1 MSEIFLHRGAGT
13 AYLRPGATE
22 ASLDAWNVPAGAIS
36 LPREMTDRL
45 IAIRSEHATW
55 AYETGRAGA
64 GRGTFADALRGGSSL
79 SMWWCSLLYERHPKV
94 TPELYDVYRLRAL
107 EMVMEERGAGGLV
120 TDGLTPACNAALE
133 AMCKARGWSFA
144 KNNEAA
150 PEKAQSRLR
159 RVYNRTPAPLRAIA
173 RFAWW
178 LWSVR
183 RVVGSCRSLPPSS
196 APTGTITTYFPNI
209 DVRKAEEGVFR
220 SRYWESLHDALQDDA
235 GARNTPAV
243 RWLFVLFP
251 SPQGSLAK
259 CCGFRD
265 NFRKTRKSGVSF
277 NYLEEFLTPGGV
289 LKSLVRY
296 TRIAIM
302 SAVFGK
308 KIRSSFH
315 FADSTLDLWPLL
327 SGEYAESFRGW
338 RCLERCLQQKG
349 IENYVALSGRQRY
362 WTFPLENCPWERMLT
377 HAVHEAG
384 AGTVYGAQHSTIR
397 PTDFRYFD
405 DPRTFSDP
413 GTSAFQPDYVVGNGS
428 AAVSQWADAGVPE
441 ARLRKAEALRYLYL
455 AGSEP
460 APFTGTPGDL
470 LVVTSFFRDET
481 EAHLKLLAEAL
492 QAGLLGN
499 FRVTVKPH
507 PYLPVQERLSGLLH
521 GRTEGL
527 RFSTAPIADE
537 LACNPLV
544 WASNSTTV
552 ALEAAIKGIPVMVMQ
567 PSGDFDLCP
576 LQNIKELPRTSNL
589 DDVRAGLAS
598 AAPLSLAPDYLLLD
612 TSLTAWRTMLG
623 LRHMG
628 S

>member
-1 MSEIFLHRGAGT
+1 
-13 AYLRPGATE
+13 
-22 ASLDAWNVPAGAIS
+22 
-36 LPREMTDRL
+36 
-45 IAIRSEHATW
+45 
-55 AYETGRAGA
+55 
-64 GRGTFADALRGGSSL
+64 
-79 SMWWCSLLYERHPKV
+79 
-94 TPELYDVYRLRAL
+94 
-107 EMVMEERGAGGLV
+107 
-120 TDGLTPACNAALE
+120 
-133 AMCKARGWSFA
+133 
-144 KNNEAA
+144 
-150 PEKAQSRLR
+150 
-159 RVYNRTPAPLRAIA
+159 
-173 RFAWW
+173 
-178 LWSVR
+178 
-183 RVVGSCRSLPPSS
+183 
-196 APTGTITTYFPNI
+196 
-209 DVRKAEEGVFR
+209 
-220 SRYWESLHDALQDDA
+220 
-235 GARNTPAV
+235 
-243 RWLFVLFP
+243 
-251 SPQGSLAK
+251 
-259 CCGFRD
+259 
-265 NFRKTRKSGVSF
+265 
-277 NYLEEFLTPGGV
+277 
-289 LKSLVRY
+289 
-296 TRIAIM
+296 
-302 SAVFGK
+302 
-308 KIRSSFH
+308 
-315 FADSTLDLWPLL
+315 
-327 SGEYAESFRGW
+327 
-338 RCLERCLQQKG
+338 
-349 IENYVALSGRQRY
+349 
-362 WTFPLENCPWERMLT
+362 MLT

-552 ALEAAIKGIPVMVMQ
+552 ALEAAIKGLPVMVMQ